1 MTNTAKGTFDVEL
14 TPGQTELDGAV
25 SRFDFTKTFH
35 GDITGRGR
43 GVMLAGGDR
52 TAGAAGYVAI
62 EVIAGVVN
70 DRRGS
75 FALQQLGTM
84 RSGAQTLHYEVVPGS
99 GKDEL
104 AGISGTFQLTIDDGT
119 HHYELAYEL

>member
-1 MTNTAKGTFDVEL
+1 VTNTAKGTFDVEL
-14 TPGQTELDGAV
+14 TPGQAELDGAV
-25 SRFDFTKTFH
+25 SRFDFSKTFH
-35 GDITGRGR
+35 GEITGRAR

-52 TAGAAGYVAI
+52 KAGAAGYVAI
-62 EVIAGVVN
+62 EVVDGVVN

-84 RSGAQTLHYEVVPGS
+84 SGGSQTLHYEVVPGS

-104 AGISGTFQLTIDDGT
+104 AGISGTFQLTIENGV

>member
-25 SRFDFTKTFH
+25 SRFDFIKTFH
-35 GDITGRGR
+35 GEITGRAR
-43 GVMLAGGDR
+43 GLMLASGDR
-52 TAGAAGYVAI
+52 NAGAAGYVAI
-62 EVIAGVVN
+62 EVVEGVVN

-84 RSGAQTLHYEVVPGS
+84 SSGSQTLRYEVVPGS

-104 AGISGTFQLTIDDGT
+104 AGICGTFELTIEDGA